1 MAKESSYKWK
11 IFLSISI
18 EKCKICEKLVLTF
31 NFFPNP
37 YVNRDAIIYGASCF
51 TSGLPTVMKV
61 LSEGVLQP
69 RLTDQEVMIID
80 YYTQRT
86 VEFDYYYLDV

>member
-1 MAKESSYKWK
+1 MNGKSS
-11 IFLSISI
+11 FLFQLNNVKFVRNYFSLLI
-18 EKCKICEKLVLTF
+18 
-31 NFFPNP
+31 FFPNP

-51 TSGLPTVMKV
+51 TSGLPTVIKV

-86 VEFDYYYLDV
+86 VEFDY

>member
-1 MAKESSYKWK
+1 MNGKSS
-11 IFLSISI
+11 FLFQLKNVKFVRNYFSLLI
-18 EKCKICEKLVLTF
+18 
-31 NFFPNP
+31 FFPNP

-51 TSGLPTVMKV
+51 TSGLPTVIKV

-86 VEFDYYYLDV
+86 VEFDY